1 MNDYSFI
8 SAPQLKRDP
17 LGRHS
22 TITMDNATIAPSHPV
37 TQARRPWVAVV
48 LTILLPG
55 LGHLYGGVPGRAFIV
70 WLLSMMVGVGAVWV
84 AVILPPRF
92 SIPWILLAGAFFLT
106 AVAWDA
112 AQSARRS
119 GTDFVLR
126 RYNRWY
132 VYVAVFLAVGLFVQP
147 YYADL
152 LRSFLQAYK
161 IPSGAMEPTL
171 LAGDHILAKR
181 IGKTPSRG
189 DVVIY
194 RSKGFSVV
202 KRVVALGGDTVAM
215 REGTLFVNRASVPE
229 RYARQPS
236 EPDLVAPEFSWQRQ
250 FLPKGLDSSRY
261 QPTLSTWGPLVV
273 PPRQYFIL
281 GDNRGESA
289 DSRYYGFVPS
299 DSINQVPTLVY
310 FSRDPESGS
319 IRWGR
324 IGRLP
329 R

>member
-1 MNDYSFI
+1 
-8 SAPQLKRDP
+8 
-17 LGRHS
+17 
-22 TITMDNATIAPSHPV
+22 MDNGTTTTSEPV

-55 LGHLYGGVPGRAFIV
+55 LGHLYAGVPGRAFVV

-84 AVILPPRF
+84 AAILPPRF
-92 SIPWILLAGAFFLT
+92 SIPWILLAGAILLT
-106 AVAWDA
+106 AVALDA

-132 VYVAVFLAVGLFVQP
+132 VYAAVSLAVGLFIQP
-147 YYADL
+147 YYLDL

-171 LAGDHILAKR
+171 LAGDYILAKP
-181 IGKTPSRG
+181 IGKAPSRG

-194 RSKGFSVV
+194 RSKGISFV
-202 KRVVALGGDTVAM
+202 KRIVALGGDTVAM
-215 REGTLFVNRASVPE
+215 RDGTLFVNRVSVPE
-229 RYARQPS
+229 LYARQPS
-236 EPDLVAPEFSWQRQ
+236 EPDRVAQEFSWQRQ
-250 FLPKGLDSSRY
+250 FLPNGLDSSTY

-289 DSRYYGFVPS
+289 DSRYYGFVSS
-299 DSINQVPTLVY
+299 DSIHQVPTLVY
-310 FSRDPESGS
+310 FSRDPQSGS
-319 IRWGR
+319 IRWSR
-324 IGRLP
+324 IGSLP